1 MLDINTP
8 YSVLSKQFR
17 GRYEITIT
25 FPTLSLRPLM
35 PITILRCNSYFFTT
49 ASLAAKKGLTLC
61 GKLSRM
67 SRWNISLMAI

>member
-35 PITILRCNSYFFTT
+35 PITILRCNSYFFYNGFTGCEKRFD
-49 ASLAAKKGLTLC
+49 AV
-61 GKLSRM
+61 R
-67 SRWNISLMAI
+67 